1 MRMAADQYI
10 ETGMSGMPIDFRSM
24 RNQNRVRIVRDS
36 SSSLFDVIH
45 LIEVFIIDPGK
56 MDQMMAALENN

>member
-1 MRMAADQYI
+1 
-10 ETGMSGMPIDFRSM
+10 MPIDFRSM

-45 LIEVFIIDPGK
+45 LIEVCIIDPGK
-56 MDQMMAALENN
+56 MDQMMAALENNFLVEQYANVHVL